1 MPLVTSCSVKV
12 MRSFDYC
19 HFEIV
24 LGVTTESNEQQIS
37 NADIDLLRKEAAR
50 HADKAVEQYKVAKR
64 ALAKRES
71 AIQTMSYGFEK
82 AEFQRIEAKAETDRT
97 EEEKATWK
105 HYKDAVFQ
113 ANRAYDYQDD
123 WDDQDSL

>member
-1 MPLVTSCSVKV
+1 MPLVTACTVKV

-24 LGVTTESNEQQIS
+24 LGATTEANEQQIS

-64 ALAKRES
+64 AILARENAGRTADMYEEEAKRISEIEDT
-71 AIQTMSYGFEK
+71 ARTPDEQATLK
-82 AEFQRIEAKAETDRT
+82 A
-97 EEEKATWK
+97 
-105 HYKDAVFQ
+105 YNDALFR
-113 ANRAYDYQDD
+113 ANRSYDYDDD
-123 WDDQDSL
+123 WED